1 MYLLLMCYA
10 IKRKFCSPTAMRQK
24 ATGALKSSF
33 NDLLRR
39 FSPYEDVQRAGFSSS
54 KRDYLELIQ
63 YAQRVIANTQL
74 FPGVRARDP
83 DGGCLVVCAVHSGR

>member
-1 MYLLLMCYA
+1 M
-10 IKRKFCSPTAMRQK
+10 KSQK

-63 YAQRVIANTQL
+63 YAQRVITNTQL
-74 FPGVRARDP
+74 FHGGRGREP
-83 DGGCLVVCAVHSGR
+83 DGAFPVVSAVHSEFLTPFT